1 MITEKQQLWLDAFF
15 GEAQGDAKK
24 ATELAGYA
32 EGTHPSVIIGALQ
45 EEIQKRTK
53 DLITASAAKAYFKM
67 DGILDTPGR
76 LGAKEL
82 IAASKDLMDRGGLA
96 KTDKVEVGGLSRLFV
111 VPAKERD

>member
-1 MITEKQQLWLDAFF
+1 
-15 GEAQGDAKK
+15 
-24 ATELAGYA
+24 
-32 EGTHPSVIIGALQ
+32 
-45 EEIQKRTK
+45 
-53 DLITASAAKAYFKM
+53 LITASAAKAYFKM